1 MMSPI
6 YRDILIVSVLIVI
19 FTAIPDLILELLI
32 EFGHLLVEVSH
43 ALFEVI
49 ESALDHLIEHLFH
62 TSLHHT
68 QIIVFYILVSVVLS
82 IFYWLYR
89 VLPRLFRNVKESL
102 IAAWEREKTSIS
114 ICWQELSLFNKI
126 KLVAICTAAVTGYIY
141 FGF

>member
-19 FTAIPDLILELLI
+19 FTAIPDVILELLV
-32 EFGHLLVEVSH
+32 EFGHLLVEFSH

-49 ESALDHLIEHLFH
+49 ETALDHLIEHFFH
-62 TSLHHT
+62 TELHHT
-68 QIIVFYILVSVVLS
+68 QIIVFYIIASVALY

-89 VLPRLFRNVKESL
+89 VLPRLFRYVKESL
-102 IAAWEREKTSIS
+102 IATWEREKTSIS

-126 KLVAICTAAVTGYIY
+126 KLVSICTAAITGYIY